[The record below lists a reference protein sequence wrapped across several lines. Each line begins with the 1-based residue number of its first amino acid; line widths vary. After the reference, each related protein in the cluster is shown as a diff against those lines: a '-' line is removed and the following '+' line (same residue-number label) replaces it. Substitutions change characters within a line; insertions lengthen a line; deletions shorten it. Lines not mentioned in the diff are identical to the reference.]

1 MTITY
6 ELTKEDGVALMKY
19 LWERPERRKRERR
32 ENDTIAIAFAVVI
45 WLLISQALGN
55 LALLIALGVGLWL
68 LKALPD
74 MRSKRGERWVNSD
87 GFQQWLGE
95 RTTSVE
101 ENGLRVASSRGER
114 LIYWSRIEEVIETE
128 GHLFLP
134 FGMLEVVV
142 IPKRAFESDET
153 KVTFLTE
160 LEARRKPAPE
170 PAPEAEAAPAPE
182 PTPDAEPEA

>member
-19 LWERPERRKRERR
+19 LWQRPERRKRERR

-45 WLLISQALGN
+45 WLLVSQAAGN
-55 LALLIALGVGLWL
+55 IGLLIALGVGLWL

-74 MRSKRGERWVNSD
+74 IRSKRGERWVNSD

-95 RTTSVE
+95 RTTSAE
-101 ENGLRVASSRGER
+101 ERGLCVASSRGER
-114 LIYWSRIEEVIETE
+114 LIYWNRIEEVIETE
-128 GHLFLP
+128 SHLFLP

-142 IPKRAFESDET
+142 IPKRAFESE
-153 KVTFLTE
+153 E
-160 LEARRKPAPE
+160 LKTAFVSELHTRRTPAPE
-170 PAPEAEAAPAPE
+170 TPETAETTE
-182 PTPDAEPEA
+182 TTTETEA

>member
-19 LWERPERRKRERR
+19 LWQRPERRKRERR
-32 ENDTIAIAFAVVI
+32 ENDTIAIAFSVVI
-45 WLLISQALGN
+45 WLLVSQAAGN
-55 LALLIALGVGLWL
+55 IGLLIALGVGLWL

-74 MRSKRGERWVNSD
+74 IRSKRGERWVNSD

-95 RTTSVE
+95 RTTSAE

-114 LIYWSRIEEVIETE
+114 LIYWNRIEEVIETE
-128 GHLFLP
+128 SHLFLP

-142 IPKRAFESDET
+142 IPKRAFESE
-153 KVTFLTE
+153 E
-160 LEARRKPAPE
+160 LKTAFVSELHARRTPTPE
-170 PAPEAEAAPAPE
+170 PVVEVVETETTE
-182 PTPDAEPEA
+182 PTAETETEA